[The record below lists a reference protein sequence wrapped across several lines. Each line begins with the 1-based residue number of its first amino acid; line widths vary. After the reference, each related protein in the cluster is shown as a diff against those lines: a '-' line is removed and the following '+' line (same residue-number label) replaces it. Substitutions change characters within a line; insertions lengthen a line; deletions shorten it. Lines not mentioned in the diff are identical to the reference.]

1 MDTLQTLG
9 TALGLSALAG
19 IDLYLTT
26 LLAGV
31 AIHFNLLQL
40 SDKYADLGVLGSP
53 WVIGIAAIS
62 YLCEFFADKVP
73 WLDSFW
79 DVAHTVIRPI
89 GGAFLVLGALG
100 TLPSEVKVIATLLGG
115 TVALSTHLAKTGSRL
130 LINASPEPVSNFMMS
145 LGEDAVVFG
154 GIALTFVLPAIA
166 LFVFLVLLV
175 VLWTLIPKLLR
186 LVKKS
191 WTVIRAKLW
200 RSSPV

>member
-40 SDKYADLGVLGSP
+40 SDKYADLAVLGSP

-79 DVAHTVIRPI
+79 DIAHTVIRPI
-89 GGAFLVLGALG
+89 GGALLVLGALG

-145 LGEDAVVFG
+145 LGEDAVVLG

-186 LVKKS
+186 LVQKS
-191 WTVIRAKLW
+191 WTVIRTKLW
-200 RSSPV
+200 RRSPV